1 MRNISTVMAFRSVHP
16 TNPRRSMR
24 HTAHILPT
32 ALRPTRERKHTLR
45 RPRMLEILP
54 GAHEAPVA
62 PATSVT
68 ASVSDEP
75 PPSHAA
81 ALYPAR
87 ERAAGGPQDLA
98 LYGCAC
104 GFAFNAAVEAGVHC
118 PHCDSEQS
126 W

>member
-54 GAHEAPVA
+54 GAHG
-62 PATSVT
+62 ATARETPTAAVT
-68 ASVSDEP
+68 DDLPS
-75 PPSHAA
+75 SHAD

-98 LYGCAC
+98 LYGCTC
-104 GFAFNAAVEAGVHC
+104 GFEFNAAVEAGVHC
-118 PHCDSEQS
+118 PHCGSEQS